1 MTLPERVGFSYRM
14 KTNGRDVSRL
24 RVEYEGG
31 MADTDAL
38 VMVEERTVGMLSPVD
53 GRGMKTA
60 YFRFA
65 GRDGREGRF

>member
-1 MTLPERVGFSYRM
+1 MTLPERGWFSYRM

-38 VMVEERTVGMLSPVD
+38 VMVEERTVGSDKP
-53 GRGMKTA
+53 GR
-60 YFRFA
+60 
-65 GRDGREGRF
+65 